1 MERIPEE
8 FRNNAQFL
16 RYFEIWR
23 EHEASIVF
31 VPLAQILRNGGYLQ
45 EASEICETSLPHHP
59 DSISGRLLLASIY
72 WDLGKRDQADRLA
85 REILERMPD
94 HPEAIRYLKGS
105 AEAAQTP
112 HDPLA
117 TTTMADILIQQGAYS
132 DAADILRKMIA
143 GNPGNRDLRN
153 RLAEIEELLSGEEKT
168 IS

>member
-1 MERIPEE
+1 METIPKE

-16 RYFEIWR
+16 RYYEIWR

-31 VPLAQILRNGGYLQ
+31 VPLAQMLRKGGYLK
-45 EASEICETSLPHHP
+45 EASEVCEKSLPHHP

-72 WDLGKRDQADRLA
+72 WDLGQRDQSERLA

-94 HPEAIRYLKGS
+94 HPEAIRYLKGHS
-105 AEAAQTP
+105 AFVQAES
-112 HDPLA
+112 DPLA
-117 TTTMADILIQQGAYS
+117 TTTMADILIQQGAFS
-132 DAADILRKMIA
+132 DAAEILRKMVA
-143 GNPGNRDLRN
+143 GSPGDRELRN